1 MGFKVKDI
9 VRLVVCRDFK
19 LVAGEDGLSR
29 SVKHV
34 NLMDSEYDSDTPTGK
49 EQDGLFDRESIVI
62 TSFLFSGKAK
72 EKILPVIKQLYLDG
86 VSALAIQ
93 MVCFENLPDE
103 VLEFAD
109 SHQMPVF
116 LFPKRN
122 IFLEN
127 VVVGIASAIEK
138 SDDMHY
144 LEERLSF
151 FLEPHLGQM
160 NRDAVADELFPDKRK
175 PYRCFYFLFKQP
187 TGEYAFYHR
196 VEMMNEHSPENV
208 RIIPY
213 RYGILAVVFGEPSF
227 KVEKLESS
235 LGISSAEA
243 VLGVSRESFMR
254 ECLSHK
260 IRESIYAARY
270 GARLKKNVTMF
281 EDLGVQQI
289 IIPNR
294 DNFWL
299 KSYCTSIFE
308 KLKNYDQNDE
318 SELLNTVISYVRNDL
333 SIAKTAECMGL
344 HQNSV
349 RYRISKAC
357 EVLGLENR
365 PVEFQGT
372 IIIAVY
378 FNQAGEIS

>member
-9 VRLVVCRDFK
+9 VRLTVCKDFK
-19 LVAGEDGLSR
+19 LVAGKNGLSHNI
-29 SVKHV
+29 KHV
-34 NLMDSEYDSDTPTGK
+34 NLMDSEYDSETPAG
-49 EQDGLFDRESIVI
+49 EEADNLFDKDAIVI
-62 TSFLFSGKAK
+62 TSFLFSRKAK

-93 MVCFENLPDE
+93 MVCFEHLPDD
-103 VLEFAD
+103 VMEFAD
-109 SHQMPVF
+109 THKIPIF
-116 LFPKRN
+116 LFPKRD
-122 IFLEN
+122 IYLEN

-160 NRDAVADELFPDKRK
+160 NRDAVADELFPDRRK
-175 PYRCFYFLFKQP
+175 PYRCFYFLLKQP

-196 VEMMNEHSPENV
+196 VEIINEHSPENV

-213 RYGILAVVFGEPSF
+213 RYGVIAAVFGEPSIT
-227 KVEKLESS
+227 VEKLETS
-235 LGISSAEA
+235 LGISTTEA
-243 VLGVSRESFMR
+243 VLGVSRESSMR

-260 IRESIYAARY
+260 IRECIYAARY
-270 GARLKKNVTMF
+270 GARLKKNVTLF
-281 EDLGVQQI
+281 ENLGIQQI
-289 IIPNR
+289 MLPNR

-299 KSYCTSIFE
+299 KSYCSSIFDS
-308 KLKNYDQNDE
+308 LKNYDTNDE
-318 SELLNTVISYVRNDL
+318 SELLNTVINYVRNDL

-365 PVEFQGT
+365 PVEFQGA

>member
-9 VRLVVCRDFK
+9 ARLSVCKDFR
-19 LVAGEDGLSR
+19 LAAGESGLSR
-29 SVKHV
+29 NIKHV
-34 NLMDSEYDSDTPTGK
+34 NLMDSEYDTDAPVGEKPDS
-49 EQDGLFDRESIVI
+49 LFDRDAIVI
-62 TSFLFSGKAK
+62 TSFLCLRKAK
-72 EKILPVIKQLYLDG
+72 EKMLPVIRQLYLDG

-109 SHQMPVF
+109 SHKMPVY
-116 LFPKRN
+116 LFPKRD

-160 NRDAVADELFPDKRK
+160 NRDAVADELFPDRRK

-187 TGEYAFYHR
+187 TGEYVFYHR
-196 VEMMNEHSPENV
+196 VELMNEHAPENV

-213 RYGILAVVFGEPSF
+213 RYGVIAAVFGDHSIR
-227 KVEKLESS
+227 VEKLETS
-235 LGISSAEA
+235 LGISSSEA
-243 VLGVSRESFMR
+243 VLGVSRESSMR

-270 GARLKKNVTMF
+270 GARLKKNVTLF
-281 EDLGVQQI
+281 EDLGIQQMI
-289 IIPNR
+289 LPNR

-299 KSYCTSIFE
+299 KSYCNTIFE
-308 KLKNYDQNDE
+308 KLRNYDQNDE
-318 SELLNTVISYVRNDL
+318 SELLNTVINYVRNDL
-333 SIAKTAECMGL
+333 SIAKTAEGMGL

-365 PVEFQGT
+365 PVEFQGA
-372 IIIAVY
+372 IIMAVY